1 MQLKR
6 GKLCAVDRVL
16 FSINRGEIFGLVGE
30 YGSGKTVKARS
41 INRPIPM
48 PPGELV
54 KGAVKYE
61 GGDIHSMY
69 DPEMRELGETNI
81 AMVF

>member
-1 MQLKR
+1 MR
-6 GKLCAVDRVL
+6 L
-16 FSINRGEIFGLVGE
+16 F
-30 YGSGKTVKARS
+30 
-41 INRPIPM
+41 PM

-54 KGAVKYE
+54 KGAFKYE
-61 GGDIHSMY
+61 GRDIHSMY